1 LPRAEIGR
9 YASAQRGRTGAFVA
23 GQFVGL
29 LSTAASAILNPIVV
43 LPALIIGFTESWYL
57 IALPVVLAGLLWG
70 VGAGIGGLS
79 AGRERPVIWA
89 IAGNIVRLLV
99 VIALAFVVDRS
110 EQYSDDAMLRA
121 LFVCF
126 GIYVVGS
133 GLASQAGVSVA
144 TRMIPAGRRTSYFAS
159 RTVLGALAAIAV
171 ALVAAA
177 IFADDSIVFPAQYA
191 VLFVIAAA
199 CLAVATY
206 FQSTIRSPA
215 NVTVPSRPI
224 ATAATRPGR
233 GLITYVGFRWFL
245 AASALADPF
254 LIVYALRDLSASPAV
269 IGLYVA
275 ALVACRL
282 LSEPMWTRLARRG
295 RIRAG
300 LQAVAVIRLLVP
312 VLALTLP
319 QLYEATVWTD
329 RVTDPDTR
337 GWVFALVFALIG
349 IAQGGQA
356 RLNLPYLTEI
366 EARHGAIARPL
377 TNGIVAI
384 AALAPLAGAWV
395 YTRWGFD
402 ETLLSAGGVALLGVL
417 LSGALVVSSGV
428 ARPVGNSWQFRRQRE
443 AVSLTGRRD

>member
-1 LPRAEIGR
+1 LPGAEIRR
-9 YASAQRGRTGAFVA
+9 YASAQRGRTRAFVA

-29 LSTAASAILNPIVV
+29 LSTAASAILNPIIV
-43 LPALIIGFTESWYL
+43 LPALIVGFTESWYL
-57 IALPVVLAGLLWG
+57 VALPVVLAGLLWG
-70 VGAGIGGLS
+70 AGAGIGGLRAS
-79 AGRERPVIWA
+79 QERPGIWA
-89 IAGNIVRLLV
+89 IAGNVIRLLV

-110 EQYSDDAMLRA
+110 ERYGDDAMLRA

-133 GLASQAGVSVA
+133 GIASRAGVSVA
-144 TRMIPAGRRTSYFAS
+144 TRMVPAGRRTNYFAS

-199 CLAVATY
+199 CLAAATY
-206 FQSTIRSPA
+206 FQSTIPSPA
-215 NVTVPSRPI
+215 IVTIPPQPI
-224 ATAATRPGR
+224 ASAATRPGR

-254 LIVYALRDLSASPAV
+254 LIVYALRDLSESPAV
-269 IGLYVA
+269 IGFYVA

-282 LSEPMWTRLARRG
+282 LSEPLWIRLARRG
-295 RIRAG
+295 RLRIG
-300 LQAVAVIRLLVP
+300 LQAVAVVRLLVP

-319 QLYEATVWTD
+319 QLYDSTVWTD
-329 RVTDPDTR
+329 RVSDQDAR
-337 GWVFALVFALIG
+337 GWVFGLVFALIG

-366 EARHGAIARPL
+366 EARHGRAARPL

-384 AALAPLAGAWV
+384 AAVAPLAGAWV

-417 LSGALVVSSGV
+417 LSGALIVSSGV
-428 ARPVGNSWQFRRQRE
+428 ARPVGNSWQFRRQRQ
-443 AVSLTGRRD
+443 AVSLSSRRD

>member
-1 LPRAEIGR
+1 MPGAEIRR
-9 YASAQRGRTGAFVA
+9 YAIAQQGRTGAFVA

-29 LSTAASAILNPIVV
+29 LSTAASAILNPIIV
-43 LPALIIGFTESWYL
+43 LPALIFGFTESWYL

-70 VGAGIGGLS
+70 VGAGIGGLPAS
-79 AGRERPVIWA
+79 RERPGIWA
-89 IAGNIVRLLV
+89 IAGNIIRLLV

-110 EQYSDDAMLRA
+110 EQYGGDAVLRA
-121 LFVCF
+121 LFICF
-126 GIYVVGS
+126 GISVIGS
-133 GLASQAGVSVA
+133 GIAAQAGVSVA
-144 TRMIPAGRRTSYFAS
+144 TRIVPASRRTGYFTS

-171 ALVAAA
+171 SLVAAA
-177 IFADDSIVFPAQYA
+177 IFADDAIVFPAQYA
-191 VLFVIAAA
+191 ILFVIAAA

-206 FQSTIRSPA
+206 FQSTIPAPA
-215 NVTVPSRPI
+215 NGTVPARPDNVG
-224 ATAATRPGR
+224 ASRPGR

-245 AASALADPF
+245 AAAALADPF

-282 LSEPMWTRLARRG
+282 LSEPIWTRLARRG
-295 RIRAG
+295 RIRTG
-300 LQAVAVIRLLVP
+300 LQAVAVVRLLVP

-319 QLYEATVWTD
+319 QLYDSTVWTD
-329 RVTDPDTR
+329 RVSDPDTQ
-337 GWVFALVFALIG
+337 GWLFALVFTLIG

-366 EARHGAIARPL
+366 EARHGAVARPL

-395 YTRWGFD
+395 YSRWGFD

-417 LSGALVVSSGV
+417 LSGALVISSGV
-428 ARPVGNSWQFRRQRE
+428 ARPVGNSWQFRRLRQ
-443 AVSLTGRRD
+443 AVSLSGRRD